1 MKSIIKDLFKFEKV
15 EIDECKVPNY
25 LISIENRIIGLLET
39 LKERSENGHKTY
51 KTLYPVGSK
60 LRILYGLAKI
70 FKPITDNIFDY
81 TTALWNSNVK
91 FTGDMFRSRFCFW
104 KMHNKLK
111 TLSNI
116 LIVNIWMLNL
126 HLR

>member
-60 LRILYGLAKI
+60 LRIYMGWPKFSSPLL
-70 FKPITDNIFDY
+70 
-81 TTALWNSNVK
+81 TTYLTTQLL
-91 FTGDMFRSRFCFW
+91 FGTQM
-104 KMHNKLK
+104 
-111 TLSNI
+111 
-116 LIVNIWMLNL
+116 
-126 HLR
+126 